1 MKVLGTLTCVKQLH
15 DSLWLRTEKPQ
26 LHVLQKF
33 SRETVRETEQRTQ
46 GVNHISFERI
56 EAPVVYN
63 WLQVQSHKQRS
74 NAEKLLETP
83 I

>member
-1 MKVLGTLTCVKQLH
+1 MCVKQLH

-33 SRETVRETEQRTQ
+33 SRETEQRTQ

-63 WLQVQSHKQRS
+63 
-74 NAEKLLETP
+74 
-83 I
+83 